1 MVAGGTDTTSA
12 ESSTDTTSAASTQ
25 SDVNTSSLSSNESFE
40 YTAEDQNDT
49 EGAAVSTISSASVW
63 IYIVSG
69 AVLLSLIGV
78 AYKKRVS
85 TLSFNIACIG
95 SQ

>member
-1 MVAGGTDTTSA
+1 MCLFLFLDLIHPP
-12 ESSTDTTSAASTQ
+12 DPLNTSAASSQ
-25 SDVNTSSLSSNESFE
+25 SDVNTSTSSSNESFE
-40 YTAEDQNDT
+40 YTAEDQSDT
-49 EGAAVSTISSASVW
+49 DGAAVSSISNASVW

-85 TLSFNIACIG
+85 TLSFNFL
-95 SQ
+95 